1 MAKRCRS
8 LLISLSIFIFLLTL
22 YQTLVFGGVVLPS
35 DGINGSQS
43 NTIKAQRYI
52 YNHQSDRK
60 MVLVGS
66 SITARINPEY
76 ISSHAVSLAMVGMS
90 TQTGLEIV
98 EREKVKPHLLLIELN
113 NTIQKTRKGK
123 LTTDFLENVYHP
135 FFYFIRLYFPIFRQE
150 YQPVSTLVQ
159 FLIKAFTTEDQ
170 VLFRFLEEG
179 KSKKRLLYPELI
191 EKLIIQQIQAGSYP
205 ISEQAKK
212 VIEEESE
219 YIKTQIKKFKNEGVR
234 VIIMDIPREKR
245 VQDTIMEKQVRELF
259 RELFPKDIYEWMPEP
274 PSREWKTNDGVHLVT
289 SSAKEYASFL
299 REHLLKT
306 AQ

>member
-1 MAKRCRS
+1 
-8 LLISLSIFIFLLTL
+8 
-22 YQTLVFGGVVLPS
+22 
-35 DGINGSQS
+35 
-43 NTIKAQRYI
+43 
-52 YNHQSDRK
+52 

-90 TQTGLEIV
+90 PQIGLEIV

-123 LTTDFLENVYHP
+123 LTTDFLENLYHP

-159 FLIKAFTTEDQ
+159 FLIKAFTTEDR

-179 KSKKRLLYPELI
+179 KSTKTLVYPEVI

-212 VIEEESE
+212 VIKEESE

-234 VIIMDIPREKR
+234 VILMDIPREKR

-299 REHLLKT
+299 REYLWKT

>member
-1 MAKRCRS
+1 MGKRFRS
-8 LLISLSIFIFLLTL
+8 ILISLSIFIFLLTL
-22 YQTLVFGGVVLPS
+22 YQTLVSGGVVLPS

-90 TQTGLEIV
+90 PQTGLEIV

-123 LTTDFLENVYHP
+123 LTTDFVENLYHP

-159 FLIKAFTTEDQ
+159 FLIKAFTNEDR

-179 KSKKRLLYPELI
+179 KSQKRLLYPELI
-191 EKLIIQQIQAGSYP
+191 EKLIIQEIQAGSYP
-205 ISEQAKK
+205 ISKQAQK

-234 VIIMDIPREKR
+234 VILMDIPREKR
-245 VQDTIMEKQVRELF
+245 VQDTIREKQVRELF